1 MMTNQKNSFLSK
13 LFSRKPKEVTV
24 ADDSKIETPTQMI
37 INNFKDNKLAVVGL
51 IGFILVLLFTFVG
64 SMFVK
69 FDVNYTQTVLRN
81 IAPGTNYLAIPSSLD
96 GKVKKIAAGT
106 SFAFAIDKDGKLHA
120 WGTDTA
126 KVLQIPDKAKDKKF
140 ADIAVS
146 NRHVV
151 AVTTSGELF
160 MWGDNTAE
168 QSQLDPIYTA
178 KMNAST
184 IEKVFAGPLYS
195 GVLLANKKLI
205 SWGSNAVQQLSINS
219 EWDGH
224 IVDVQASTENM
235 ILLLDDGTVRV
246 TGGNAL
252 STSLPKSLTDGS
264 VKVTKIA
271 VAYLNGLALT
281 SDNKLISWGASD
293 KGLEIKEQFSK
304 PIKDIQAGYNS
315 FLILFEDGTVTA
327 IGETTVYGETNV
339 PQLSNVKS
347 IYASYF
353 QNYAVTDTKT
363 TAWGLKGF
371 VFGSDELGRDVL
383 TRLMYGGKTSLLV
396 GVVAVIITTIIG
408 LTVGMIAGFVGGT
421 VDNVLM
427 RFAEIITAIPFLPLL
442 ITLSAVLGSAMSP
455 TERMYLVMV
464 IIGIL
469 SWVGLA
475 RLIRGQILIEREKD
489 FILASR
495 ALGVRESKIIMKH
508 ILPSILSIVIVNMS
522 LSYGGMM
529 LTEAGLSFLGFGV
542 VQPTPTWGNMLNGAQ
557 SAEVIQHFWWR
568 WIFPALAV
576 FITVLC
582 VNLVGDGLRDAVDP
596 KSNQK

>member
-1 MMTNQKNSFLSK
+1 MMKKQKQSFLSK
-13 LFSRKPKEVTV
+13 LFSRKPKAVV
-24 ADDSKIETPTQMI
+24 IADDSTIETPTQMI
-37 INNFKDNKLAVVGL
+37 INNFKDNKLAVAGL

-69 FDVNYTQTVLRN
+69 FDVNYTQTILRN
-81 IAPGTNYLAIPSSLD
+81 IAPGTNYLAVPSSLD

-106 SFAFAIDKDGKLHA
+106 SFAFAIDKDGKLHS

-140 ADIAVS
+140 ADVAVS

-178 KMNAST
+178 KMNASN

-195 GVLLANKKLI
+195 GVLLANKKI
-205 SWGSNAVQQLSINS
+205 ITWGSNSVQQLSINS

-235 ILLLDDGTVRV
+235 ILLLDDGTIRV

-252 STSLPKSLTDGS
+252 STSVPKSLTDGS
-264 VKVTKIA
+264 VKVKKIA

-315 FLILFEDGTVTA
+315 FLVLFEDGTVSA
-327 IGETTVYGETNV
+327 IGETAVYGETNV

-347 IYASYF
+347 IYAGYF

-363 TAWGLKGF
+363 TAWGLNGF
-371 VFGSDELGRDVL
+371 FFGSDELGRDVL

-396 GVVAVIITTIIG
+396 GVVAVVITTIIG

-421 VDNVLM
+421 VDNLLM

-464 IIGIL
+464 IIGVL

-495 ALGVRESKIIMKH
+495 ALGVRESKIVLKH

>member
-1 MMTNQKNSFLSK
+1 MMEQQKKSFFRNI
-13 LFSRKPKEVTV
+13 FSRKPKAVLMSEN
-24 ADDSKIETPTQMI
+24 SSIETPTQMI
-37 INNFKDNKLAVVGL
+37 INNFKDNKLAVTGL
-51 IGFILVLLFTFVG
+51 IGFILILLFTFVG
-64 SMFVK
+64 SMFVD
-69 FDVNYTQTVLRN
+69 FDVNYTQTILRN
-81 IAPGTNYLAIPSSLD
+81 TAPGTNYLAVPSHLD
-96 GKVKKIAAGT
+96 GKIKKIASGT

-120 WGTDTA
+120 WGTDVA
-126 KVLQIPDKAKDKKF
+126 KVLQIPEKVKDKKF

-146 NRHVV
+146 NLHVV
-151 AVTTSGELF
+151 ATTTNGELF

-168 QSQLDPIYTA
+168 QSQLDPIYAT
-178 KMNAST
+178 KINASS

-205 SWGSNAVQQLSINS
+205 TWGSNAVQQLSINS
-219 EWDGH
+219 EWNGH
-224 IVDVQASTENM
+224 IVDVQTTTENM

-246 TGGNAL
+246 TGSNAL
-252 STSLPKSLTDGS
+252 SSSLPKKLTDGS
-264 VKVTKIA
+264 VKVKKIA
-271 VAYLNGLALT
+271 TAYLNGLALT
-281 SDNKLISWGASD
+281 SDNQLISWGAGD
-293 KGLEIKEQFSK
+293 KGLEIKEQFTK

-315 FLILFEDGTVTA
+315 FLVLFEDGTVSA
-327 IGETTVYGETNV
+327 IGETAVYGETNV
-339 PQLSNVKS
+339 PQLSDVKA
-347 IYASYF
+347 IYAGYF
-353 QNYAVTDTKT
+353 QNYALTDTKT
-363 TAWGLKGF
+363 TAWGLNGF
-371 VFGSDELGRDVL
+371 LFGSDELGRDILV
-383 TRLMYGGKTSLLV
+383 RLMYGGKTSLLV
-396 GVVAVIITTIIG
+396 GIVAVVITTIIG
-408 LTVGMIAGFVGGT
+408 VTIGMIAGFLGGT

-464 IIGIL
+464 IIGVL

-495 ALGVRESKIIMKH
+495 ALGVRERTIVVKH

-557 SAEVIQHFWWR
+557 SAEVIQNYWWR

>member
-1 MMTNQKNSFLSK
+1 MEKKQKQSFFRN
-13 LFSRKPKEVTV
+13 LFSRKPKTV
-24 ADDSKIETPTQMI
+24 MMADDSTIETPTQMI
-37 INNFKDNKLAVVGL
+37 INNFKDNKLAVSGL

-69 FDVNYTQTVLRN
+69 FDVNYTQTILRN
-81 IAPGTNYLAIPSSLD
+81 TAPGTNYLAIPSNLN
-96 GKVKKIAAGT
+96 GKIKKIAAGT

-120 WGTDTA
+120 WGTDVA
-126 KVLQIPDKAKDKKF
+126 KVLQIPEKAKDKKF
-140 ADIAVS
+140 VDVAVS

-151 AVTTSGELF
+151 AATTNGELF

-168 QSQLDPIYTA
+168 QSQLDPIYTV

-205 SWGSNAVQQLSINS
+205 TWGSNAVQQLSINS

-224 IVDVQASTENM
+224 IVDVQTTTENM

-246 TGGNAL
+246 TGGNVL
-252 STSLPKSLTDGS
+252 STTLPKSLTDGS
-264 VKVTKIA
+264 VKVKKIA
-271 VAYLNGLALT
+271 TAYLNGLALT
-281 SDNKLISWGASD
+281 SDNQLISWGPTD
-293 KGLEIKEQFSK
+293 KGLEIKEQFTK

-315 FLILFEDGTVTA
+315 FLVLFEDGTISA
-327 IGETTVYGETNV
+327 IGETAVYGETNV
-339 PQLSNVKS
+339 PQVANVKA
-347 IYASYF
+347 IYAGYF

-363 TAWGLKGF
+363 TAWGLNGF
-371 VFGSDELGRDVL
+371 LFGSDELGRDVL
-383 TRLMYGGKTSLLV
+383 VRLMHGGKTSLLV
-396 GVVAVIITTIIG
+396 GVVAVVITTIIG
-408 LTVGMIAGFVGGT
+408 LAIGMVAGFLGGT
-421 VDNVLM
+421 VDNLLM
-427 RFAEIITAIPFLPLL
+427 RFAEIITSIPFLPLL
-442 ITLSAVLGSAMSP
+442 ITLSAVLGSTMSP

-464 IIGIL
+464 IIGVL

-495 ALGVRESKIIMKH
+495 ALGVRERTIVLKH